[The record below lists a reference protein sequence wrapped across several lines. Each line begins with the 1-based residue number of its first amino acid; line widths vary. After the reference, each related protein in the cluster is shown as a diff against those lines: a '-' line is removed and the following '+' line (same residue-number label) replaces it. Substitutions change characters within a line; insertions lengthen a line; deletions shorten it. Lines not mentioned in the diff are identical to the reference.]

1 MPLIVGPELAV
12 DDRQPTPRAK
22 RMAWAYPLGIVIMAG
37 AVLWFLFHLGAQIV
51 KGVQDLIPSSG

>member
-1 MPLIVGPELAV
+1 
-12 DDRQPTPRAK
+12 
-22 RMAWAYPLGIVIMAG
+22 MAWAYPLGIVIMAG